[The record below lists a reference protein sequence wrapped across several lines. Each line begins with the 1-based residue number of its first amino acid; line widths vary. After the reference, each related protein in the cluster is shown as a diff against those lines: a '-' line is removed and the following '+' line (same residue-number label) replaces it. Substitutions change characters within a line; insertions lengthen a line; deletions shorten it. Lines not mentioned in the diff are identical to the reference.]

1 MKYVSMLIILLLIS
15 CYSDNIN
22 DEYVSEVEFS
32 VRDSIVQEYI
42 LEIRPLEQPQYIGTH
57 SIERE
62 NQEKYEANRYL
73 YLTDGQK
80 VEVVIENDLL
90 YKLKVFEIGTIETD
104 IDKDNLSEGTAKMIY
119 EEEFMIDKG
128 TEQFIINTK

>member
-1 MKYVSMLIILLLIS
+1 MLIFLLLIS

-57 SIERE
+57 PIERE
-62 NQEKYEANRYL
+62 NEANRYL
-73 YLTDGQK
+73 YLTDRKK
-80 VEVVIENDLL
+80 VEVVIENDLF
-90 YKLKVFEIGTIETD
+90 YKLKVFEIGTNAD
-104 IDKDNLSEGTAKMIY
+104 IDKDKLSEGTAEMIY